1 VGFTHIYTSFEG
13 RLNRKP
19 FWLGI
24 LLLVAVSIVI
34 DVAFVIYLAVRSGMP
49 ASANASEWEPW
60 LNNLASQVKLANFV
74 LQLILLYPSAALMVK
89 RLHDRNRP
97 GYFAVFGLAPGLLY
111 NLVDLAGVTSSDPAK
126 MNVLEIVL
134 LIVTIAVGI
143 WLFIELGCLRGT
155 VGSNRFGPDP
165 LWAGFARAPAP

>member
-1 VGFTHIYTSFEG
+1 MNFTYLYTSFEG

-24 LLLVAVSIVI
+24 LLLVAISIVI
-34 DVAFVIYLAVRSGMP
+34 DLAFVVYLAVRFGVP
-49 ASANASEWEPW
+49 ESADVSEWALW
-60 LNNLASQVKLANFV
+60 QNNLASQVKLANFV
-74 LQLILLYPSAALMVK
+74 LQLVLLYPSAALMVK

-111 NLVDLAGVTSSDPAK
+111 NLVDIAGSTSSDPAE
-126 MNVLEIVL
+126 MNLLEIVL

-143 WLFIELGCLRGT
+143 WFFVELGCLRGT
-155 VGSNRFGPDP
+155 VGANRYGPDP
-165 LWAGFARAPAP
+165 LWAGFARAPAR